1 MHKVL
6 VNRLGGLSLP
16 RKNVV
21 RLTDRPD
28 TTLDVYRGRKTT
40 TQQQQQFCTGKLKIT
55 LPVKSSN
62 FLNLNY
68 VHTAE
73 GCKLKP
79 FALINIMTM
88 VIRSYK
94 S

>member
-1 MHKVL
+1 M
-6 VNRLGGLSLP
+6 
-16 RKNVV
+16 V
-21 RLTDRPD
+21 RFTDRPH

-40 TQQQQQFCTGKLKIT
+40 TQQQFCTGKLKIT